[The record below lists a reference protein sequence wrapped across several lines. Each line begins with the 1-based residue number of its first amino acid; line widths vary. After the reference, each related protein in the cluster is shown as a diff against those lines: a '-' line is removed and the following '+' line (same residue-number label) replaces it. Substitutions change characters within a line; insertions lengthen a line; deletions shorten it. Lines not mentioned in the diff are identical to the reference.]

1 MTTTNAAATSV
12 LTAPAQVADLL
23 ESAGL
28 TGRGGA
34 LFSTATKLRAAI
46 QSKADRT
53 ADFQRSFAHGL
64 GTGQVIFGLTVREV
78 QAHDVNPGE
87 QHALEDKGI
96 GGRRAEGG
104 NDFGMTHHGSSIEF
118 GKKRARRTGKGA

>member
-46 QSKADRT
+46 QSKAR
-53 ADFQRSFAHGL
+53 
-64 GTGQVIFGLTVREV
+64 
-78 QAHDVNPGE
+78 P
-87 QHALEDKGI
+87 
-96 GGRRAEGG
+96 
-104 NDFGMTHHGSSIEF
+104 SSAII
-118 GKKRARRTGKGA
+118 